1 MVPICDHKNNTI
13 PADRMGSAL
22 QIATRVGSS
31 SFAMLEIS
39 TCSASYMVGAATFTV
54 SRRNGVRHGGCGV
67 AAADG
72 VVDIR
77 VSV

>member
-1 MVPICDHKNNTI
+1 
-13 PADRMGSAL
+13 
-22 QIATRVGSS
+22 
-31 SFAMLEIS
+31 MLEIS